1 MNRTETREILLPL
14 LVSILVAIGITYLII
29 MYLPLII
36 AGVLLFI
43 VAAVIFGAVLTA
55 MWFIM
60 QLVLLP
66 YYALRK
72 VKPRE
77 EESRGGY
84 RLEEVKQ
91 AKSEATKIQPESVTP
106 EKFYCPQCGTE
117 ARPDAKFC
125 PHCGAKLR

>member
-29 MYLPLII
+29 TYLPLII
-36 AGVLLFI
+36 AGVLFFI

-55 MWFIM
+55 MWFTM

-66 YYALRK
+66 YYALKK
-72 VKPRE
+72 VKPKE
-77 EESRGGY
+77 EESKGGY

-91 AKSEATKIQPESVTP
+91 AESEAIETQPESVEP
-106 EKFYCPQCGTE
+106 EKSHCPQCGTE
-117 ARPDAKFC
+117 TQPDAKFC
-125 PHCGAKLR
+125 PHCGAELR

>member
-1 MNRTETREILLPL
+1 VTRTETREILLPL

-29 MYLPLII
+29 TYLPLII

-43 VAAVIFGAVLTA
+43 VAAVLFGAVLTA
-55 MWFIM
+55 TWFIM

-91 AKSEATKIQPESVTP
+91 AKSEATETQPESVKP
-106 EKFYCPQCGTE
+106 EKFHCPQCGTE
-117 ARPDAKFC
+117 AQPDAKFC